1 MKTLA
6 MRFISKLI
14 VTIGIL
20 LLISGSTVSYVRPIR
35 SSWTVKQNNQFSSEF
50 SSYRNIHA
58 ESVRSIQ
65 SIRQSSRGSEG
76 FNSDEN
82 SEERSVQNPSSTS
95 SSSDRSAVEPVKRRL
110 NLDELSETDVI
121 RGRIVSVKQ

>member
-6 MRFISKLI
+6 MRLISKLI

-50 SSYRNIHA
+50 LSIRNILA
-58 ESVRSIQ
+58 ESVRLIQ
-65 SIRQSSRGSEG
+65 SIRHSSRDGEG
-76 FNSDEN
+76 FNLEDLAAKLSGN
-82 SEERSVQNPSSTS
+82 ISSIDYNNYTYKNV
-95 SSSDRSAVEPVKRRL
+95 AIEGNVAKRIFKGKL
-110 NLDELSETDVI
+110 NVAL
-121 RGRIVSVKQ
+121 

>member
-20 LLISGSTVSYVRPIR
+20 LLISGSTVCYVRPIR

-50 SSYRNIHA
+50 LSIRHIDA
-58 ESVRSIQ
+58 DSVRAIQ
-65 SIRQSSRGSEG
+65 TIQFSSRDGEG
-76 FNSDEN
+76 FNFDEN

>member
-35 SSWTVKQNNQFSSEF
+35 SSWIVKQNNQFSSEF
-50 SSYRNIHA
+50 LSTKNIHA
-58 ESVRSIQ
+58 DAARSIQ
-65 SIRQSSRGSEG
+65 SIQFSSRDGEG

-82 SEERSVQNPSSTS
+82 NEERSVQNPSSTS
-95 SSSDRSAVEPVKRRL
+95 SSTDRSAVEPVKRRL

>member
-50 SSYRNIHA
+50 LSIRNIDA
-58 ESVRSIQ
+58 DSVRAIQ
-65 SIRQSSRGSEG
+65 TIQFSSRDGEG
-76 FNSDEN
+76 FNFDEN